1 MFIKTTSFPSL
12 ASRSLASG
20 LLIFGA
26 IASGGAF
33 AATSAGCE
41 GGGFTIL
48 GLSAPQDSSIA
59 ARSLGETFRVQ
70 GKYVQFDVVASTL
83 GIRNYAFL
91 PTNNAL
97 DMTLGSITPVYA
109 SKAPDHR
116 GLTLTSDLLVE
127 LKDDALAIQRTGIGL
142 SMKVQAKDCAQGG
155 LFQMEPERTDGSR
168 TEIVHTLAAA
178 GGNLQPF
185 YFDNRNFRDRETD
198 LVPYKDIMIPVP
210 ARINI
215 ANDFSPRF
223 VVRDSPQVAT
233 RINEDA
239 CTNTI
244 GIRTLTPPLTTGTVK
259 HCGGISKWSVA
270 SGGRMGMVSGEDATE
285 VAPSS
290 SNCVQNCQAQN
301 RVRGRAVNLG
311 FPFMVLPADRLAP
324 RFPN

>member
-48 GLSAPQDSSIA
+48 GLSAPQDSTIA

-97 DMTLGSITPVYA
+97 DMTNGSLTPVYA

-116 GLTLTSDLLVE
+116 GLTLISDLLVE

-155 LFQMEPERTDGSR
+155 LFQMEPERTDGLR
-168 TEIVHTLAAA
+168 TEIVHTLAAG

-185 YFDNRNFRDRETD
+185 YFDNRNFRDHETD

-290 SNCVQNCQAQN
+290 SNCVQSCQAQN
-301 RVRGRAVNLG
+301 QVRGRAVNLG
-311 FPFMVLPADRLAP
+311 FPFHVAPADRLAP

>member
-116 GLTLTSDLLVE
+116 GLTLISDLLVE

-155 LFQMEPERTDGSR
+155 LFQMEPERTDGLR
-168 TEIVHTLAAA
+168 TEIVHTLAAG

-185 YFDNRNFRDRETD
+185 YFDNRNFRDHETD

-301 RVRGRAVNLG
+301 QVRGRAVNLG
-311 FPFMVLPADRLAP
+311 FPFTVAPADRLAP